1 MEGGSFEEKV
11 SVVLNNLAG
20 FSDFCTE
27 LHTVSHCPVQYCKV
41 SEFIIKFV
49 IYYRSLDKI
58 TFIDLC
64 NNYPEAFKTMFDW
77 SLRKKKIPRLFFNAV
92 RKMECVERA
101 VEIG

>member
-1 MEGGSFEEKV
+1 MEGGSSEEKV
-11 SVVLNNLAG
+11 SVVFKDLAG

-49 IYYRSLDKI
+49 IYCRSLGKI

-64 NNYPEAFKTMFDW
+64 NNYPEAFKTMLD
-77 SLRKKKIPRLFFNAV
+77 
-92 RKMECVERA
+92 
-101 VEIG
+101 

>member
-11 SVVLNNLAG
+11 SVVLNKLAG

-64 NNYPEAFKTMFDW
+64 NNYPEALK
-77 SLRKKKIPRLFFNAV
+77 LCLI
-92 RKMECVERA
+92 EVE
-101 VEIG
+101 EKNIT